1 MQTLKIDGGTGRSR
15 ILIGESLDNLSHYL
29 PDGEAVIITDQT
41 VAELYGDRFPQ
52 LPTIVIGTG
61 EKVKRLETVIQIYHE
76 FIDHGVDRE
85 TFIVGIGGGI
95 VCDIT
100 GFAASTFMRGLSFG
114 FAATTLLAQADASVG
129 GKNGVNFEGFKN
141 MVGVFNQPEFV
152 LCDPGVLKTLSRAEV
167 ANGLAEVIKHA
178 LIADR
183 NAFEFIETNAAD
195 ILELNT
201 GVIENLIHDT
211 VRIKADIVTLDELE
225 KGERRKL
232 NFGHTIG
239 HAVEAVT
246 GLPHGEAVSVGMAAA
261 VALSQ
266 KRGLITSDDTKRIV
280 DVIEMLGLPTAITSD
295 PEDLIEKLRKDKK
308 RSGHMIYY
316 VLLKAIGEAGVEK
329 LPLVEIERIC
339 QTNQNQS

>member
-1 MQTLKIDGGTGRSR
+1 MQTLEINGGTGKSR
-15 ILIGESLDNLSHYL
+15 ILVGESLDNLSHYI
-29 PDGEAVIITDQT
+29 PDSNAVIITDET

-52 LPTIVIGTG
+52 LPTTVIGTG
-61 EKVKRLETVIQIYHE
+61 EEVKRLETVIQIYRE
-76 FIDHGVDRE
+76 FIDHEVDRN

-114 FAATTLLAQADASVG
+114 FVATTLLAQADASVG

-167 ANGLAEVIKHA
+167 ANGLAEVVKHA

-183 NAFEFIETNAAD
+183 NAFEFIETNAVD
-195 ILELNT
+195 ILELNP
-201 GVIENLIHDT
+201 GVIDNLIRDT
-211 VRIKADIVTLDELE
+211 VRIKADIVTQDELE

-232 NFGHTIG
+232 NFGHTLG

-261 VALSQ
+261 AALSE
-266 KRGLITSDDTKRIV
+266 KRGLITGDVTERIV
-280 DVIEMLGLPTAITSD
+280 NLIERLGLPTAITSD
-295 PEDLIEKLRKDKK
+295 PDDLIAKLRKDKK
-308 RSGHMIYY
+308 RSGRMIHFI
-316 VLLKAIGEAGVEK
+316 LLETIGRAVVQK
-329 LPLVEIERIC
+329 LPLVEIEQIC